1 MLQVASE
8 RRRDSLTLYYQI
20 SVLSLQ
26 IQYQQIMAF
35 LKELDRREREML
47 FREWRPKVPITGKYA
62 VTFL

>member
-1 MLQVASE
+1 
-8 RRRDSLTLYYQI
+8 LTLYYQI